1 MWNERN
7 RSTRNNQPN
16 SNGWVF
22 FLIFLGLMMFS
33 GNAGLLGLII
43 LVLAFAAIIRNLNAN
58 NNDIS
63 EMIRRYSESSGVR
76 RSSYDD
82 ALRYDEDEEDS
93 WDDLVNETEERD
105 HVYRHALQA
114 VSAAGQDPS
123 EVSVL
128 VTDIGVMAARPAEA
142 MAIYRTWT
150 IPDDAVYAH
159 PFVQVRV
166 PTKASGRLRFEL
178 LDGQGQVVFVDE
190 GMYNLQEGKNLISP
204 PTRLPLEGARALHG
218 RWSLRISADGI
229 PLALHRFEFQE
240 VARSKV
246 RRHMGEDGEIHADLH
261 RPLEDVGRKKMS
273 LDELLADQDD
283 DEKRAR
289 L

>member
-1 MWNERN
+1 MWNETNRN
-7 RSTRNNQPN
+7 RNNQPN
-16 SNGWVF
+16 GGGWIF
-22 FLIFLGLMMFS
+22 LLIFLALMMLS
-33 GNAGLLGLII
+33 SNTMALLGLII
-43 LVLAFAAIIRNLNAN
+43 MALAVLTIMRNMSNNASN
-58 NNDIS
+58 FN
-63 EMIRRYSESSGVR
+63 ETLRRYADAGSR
-76 RSSYDD
+76 RDSYDE

-93 WDDLVNETEERD
+93 WDDLIHETEERD

-114 VSAAGQDPS
+114 VSAAGQDPN

-128 VTDIGVMAARPAEA
+128 VTDIGVMAARPGEP
-142 MAIYRTWT
+142 MAVYRTWA
-150 IPDDAVYAH
+150 IPDDAIYAH

-166 PTKASGRLRFEL
+166 PIKASGRLRFEL
-178 LDGQGQVVFVDE
+178 LDGRGQVVFVDE
-190 GMYNLQEGKNLISP
+190 GMYNLQEGKNFVSP
-204 PTRLPLEGARALHG
+204 PTRLPLDGARTLNG
-218 RWSLRISADGI
+218 KWSLRVSADGI

-261 RPLEDVGRKKMS
+261 RPLEDVGRRKIS